1 MSHIAADAAPR
12 WVPAF
17 AGMTNWGKLAP
28 ACFPNRDPM
37 MPTPREAPK
46 AALVCFI
53 FASLLSLSAL
63 LPDAIQGPAFIGLVL
78 LFIFAFNHFLRRS

>member
-1 MSHIAADAAPR
+1 
-12 WVPAF
+12 
-17 AGMTNWGKLAP
+17 
-28 ACFPNRDPM
+28 M